1 MKRYS
6 PLVLVMFFIVGCS
19 SSPSCDTSQTS
30 SQWHNCSGMDIEKGN
45 GTYIG
50 EYKHGV
56 RHGKGEFE
64 FISEDKYVGEFK
76 NNKFDGQGT
85 YIFSSGF
92 KYIGEHKD
100 GKPHGQGTYTHE
112 HGEVLKGIWENGEF
126 MGVNYRV
133 GIEDQLLK
141 ITKIRAEPYSKDQ
154 QDRLKSA
161 EYMLEQMRNPKKSKP
176 FTYK

>member
-64 FISEDKYVGEFK
+64 FIGGDKYVGEFR
-76 NNKFDGQGT
+76 NNKRHGQGT
-85 YIFSSGF
+85 FALVSGN
-92 KYIGEHKD
+92 KYVGEFKD
-100 GKPHGQGTYTHE
+100 GKRHGQGTYT
-112 HGEVLKGIWENGEF
+112 
-126 MGVNYRV
+126 Y
-133 GIEDQLLK
+133 
-141 ITKIRAEPYSKDQ
+141 
-154 QDRLKSA
+154 
-161 EYMLEQMRNPKKSKP
+161 LEWRQICR
-176 FTYK
+176 

>member
-6 PLVLVMFFIVGCS
+6 LSVLLMFFIVGCS

-64 FISEDKYVGEFK
+64 FISGSKYVGEFR
-76 NNKFDGQGT
+76 NNKR
-85 YIFSSGF
+85 
-92 KYIGEHKD
+92 
-100 GKPHGQGTYTHE
+100 HGQGTYTYATGE
-112 HGEVLKGIWENGEF
+112 KYVGEYKDSKRNGQGTFTFADGEVLKGLWENGKFKGE
-126 MGVNYRV
+126 
-133 GIEDQLLK
+133 K
-141 ITKIRAEPYSKDQ
+141 
-154 QDRLKSA
+154 
-161 EYMLEQMRNPKKSKP
+161 
-176 FTYK
+176 